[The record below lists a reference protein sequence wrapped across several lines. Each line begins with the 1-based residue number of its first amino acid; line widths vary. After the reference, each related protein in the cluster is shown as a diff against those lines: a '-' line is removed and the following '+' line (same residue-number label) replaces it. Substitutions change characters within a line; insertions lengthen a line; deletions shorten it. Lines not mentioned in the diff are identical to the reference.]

1 MREIGSIIKQL
12 EQQRAAIERAISA
25 LREVSQVP
33 GETAGPVREKSAPK
47 KRRMSP
53 EGRKRIGDAAR
64 RRWAAL
70 KASKEQEE
78 GSGKRRSGRK
88 ANTPT
93 E

>member
-12 EQQRAAIERAISA
+12 EQQKSAIERAIGA
-25 LREVSQVP
+25 LREVSQAP
-33 GETAGPVREKSAPK
+33 GEMPAGIKEKSAPK

-70 KASKEQEE
+70 KAAKEAEE
-78 GSGKRRSGRK
+78 GSGKRPSRRK
-88 ANTPT
+88 APAVT